1 MAELGEE
8 KKSDL
13 KEDSNNGNYP
23 AQGIVIFKL
32 RVVLLVLIA
41 YSWSDQKTVLC
52 RNNQK
57 NPATVNVG
65 EGKHQGHR
73 KDLMKRGKNNVSIWV
88 YPMNFPFLL

>member
-23 AQGIVIFKL
+23 AQGIVIFRL

-41 YSWSDQKTVLC
+41 YSEVI
-52 RNNQK
+52 
-57 NPATVNVG
+57 
-65 EGKHQGHR
+65 
-73 KDLMKRGKNNVSIWV
+73 DLFDTKFREQCD
-88 YPMNFPFLL
+88 FLFGNTITFFISFIALMCEQFYIDIME